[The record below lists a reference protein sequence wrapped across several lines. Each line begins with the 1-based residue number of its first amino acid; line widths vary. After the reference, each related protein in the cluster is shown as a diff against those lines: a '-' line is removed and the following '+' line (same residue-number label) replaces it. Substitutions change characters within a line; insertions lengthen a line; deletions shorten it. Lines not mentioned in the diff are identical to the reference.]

1 MLSPP
6 NRHKKSPPAWKQ
18 LGGFSV
24 RQVALCASPGQAQ
37 RQHLKSSG
45 GPPTADTGHH
55 IIQGTFNLPEFFAY
69 NFRIASAEWKM
80 QIIQWR
86 VIVTFKR
93 LTMRVPPACFPTFSF
108 LSIRFFA
115 HLCISRCVFRKQKDL
130 QRLYLCNYSVRLGAK
145 RQSYRY
151 FAEQEYSGVISAVL
165 LGNWKHHVPARGGR
179 RSICCTLALRLW
191 WWRGHHQIDGST
203 IISTHFH

>member
-93 LTMRVPPACFPTFSF
+93 LTMRVPQLVFLHLVFWAFAFLPTYVSLGVCSANKKIYKGFT
-108 LSIRFFA
+108 FA
-115 HLCISRCVFRKQKDL
+115 TIPWGLGPSGSCTDTL
-130 QRLYLCNYSVRLGAK
+130 QSENILG
-145 RQSYRY
+145 
-151 FAEQEYSGVISAVL
+151 
-165 LGNWKHHVPARGGR
+165 
-179 RSICCTLALRLW
+179 
-191 WWRGHHQIDGST
+191 
-203 IISTHFH
+203 